1 MNSADVLKHSDPPVL
16 CLLSTTSTRD
26 QDFMTFP
33 HDPNQPQPS
42 GQAPYGQPQ
51 GSYGAQPP
59 HGQPYAQQP
68 YGQPQPP
75 AEKKRKWPWVV
86 GGVVLVLVVGGML
99 GGGDDE
105 KSTTAKSSTSS
116 TAAPVAAG
124 NAPSAAVVAP
134 VESVSPAPE
143 PEQTAPGIGQEVRDG
158 KFGFVVTGVETGIT
172 TLGDN
177 PYLQKDALGQFVLVS
192 VTVTN
197 VSDKA
202 QSYFG
207 SNQKLI
213 DIQGREFENDAMAA
227 INLEAETAIGG
238 DINPGL
244 SQNIT
249 IVFDIPAD
257 AVPATLEVHDSV
269 FSGGAEISLR

>member
-1 MNSADVLKHSDPPVL
+1 
-16 CLLSTTSTRD
+16 
-26 QDFMTFP
+26 MTFP
-33 HDPNQPQPS
+33 HDPNQPQSS
-42 GQAPYGQPQ
+42 GQAPYGQPH
-51 GSYGAQPP
+51 GSYGAQQPAQ
-59 HGQPYAQQP
+59 GQPYAQQHYAQQP

-75 AEKKRKWPWVV
+75 AKKKRKWPWVV

-105 KSTTAKSSTSS
+105 KSTTAQATTSS

-134 VESVSPAPE
+134 VESVSPAPA
-143 PEQTAPGIGQEVRDG
+143 PESEQAAPGIGQEVRDG
-158 KFGFVVTGVETGIT
+158 KFGFVVTGVETGVT

-213 DIQGREFENDAMAA
+213 DVQGREFENDAMAA

>member
-1 MNSADVLKHSDPPVL
+1 
-16 CLLSTTSTRD
+16 
-26 QDFMTFP
+26 MTFP

-42 GQAPYGQPQ
+42 GQAPYGQAHYGQPQ
-51 GSYGAQPP
+51 APYAAQPQ
-59 HGQPYAQQP
+59 HGQSYPQQP

-75 AEKKRKWPWVV
+75 AKKKRKWPWVV
-86 GGVVLVLVVGGML
+86 GGVVLVLIVAGMVGR
-99 GGGDDE
+99 GDEE
-105 KSTTAKSSTSS
+105 KSTTTAQSTTSS
-116 TAAPVAAG
+116 ATAPVAAG

-134 VESVSPAPE
+134 IESASPAPA
-143 PEQTAPGIGQEVRDG
+143 PEQSAPGIGQEVRDG
-158 KFGFVVTGVETGIT
+158 KFGFVVTGVETGVA

-197 VSDKA
+197 VSDRA

-213 DIQGREFENDAMAA
+213 DAQGREFENDAMAA

-244 SQNIT
+244 SQNVT
-249 IVFDIPAD
+249 IVFDVPLD
-257 AVPATLEVHDSV
+257 AVPATLEVHDSM